1 MVIEPKTRLRLI
13 SGLFVCVALLF
24 IWRLYSIQIL
34 SGQDYRD
41 RADRQ
46 YVHQS
51 SGNLERGDIYF
62 TDKTGTPVIAATV
75 RSGFLLAINPSVLE
89 NSEDVYQKLNE
100 ITPID
105 HTTFTE
111 RAAKKT
117 DPYEVVAGQLSS
129 DLADKI
135 HALDITGVILAQ
147 DKWRFYPGDTMAAHT
162 VGLMGFQG
170 DEYAGRYGL
179 ERYYQ
184 DVLKKNV
191 SETQV
196 NFFAELFT
204 NLKKTFIQDDRSGGS
219 IYTTIEPAVQS
230 YVEDE
235 LAKYVKEWHPK
246 YAGAI
251 VINPNDGAI
260 YAMALTPT
268 FNPNSYQ
275 DVSSVNVFT
284 NKLIEDVDEM
294 GSIIKPLTMA
304 AGIDAGVVT
313 PETTYNDKGYLVLNG
328 KKISNWDGKGRGI
341 ISMQEV
347 LNQSLNTGVSF
358 VVGKLGNQRFAD
370 YFRSFG
376 FGSRT
381 GIDLP
386 NESIGLLDNL
396 KSPRDVEYATASF
409 GQGIAM
415 TPIQTV
421 RALSVLANG
430 GKLITPH
437 VVDKIQYDLTDKKV
451 ELPAP
456 VQVIKPETAEAVTG
470 MLIKVVDGALAH
482 GTKSMEHY
490 SIAAKTGT
498 AQIADPVNGG
508 YLENTYL
515 HSFFGYF
522 PAYKPRA
529 LVFLYSYEPNAEY
542 ASQTFTD
549 PFMDITSFLIHYY
562 DMAPDR

>member
-1 MVIEPKTRLRLI
+1 
-13 SGLFVCVALLF
+13 
-24 IWRLYSIQIL
+24 
-34 SGQDYRD
+34 
-41 RADRQ
+41 
-46 YVHQS
+46 
-51 SGNLERGDIYF
+51 
-62 TDKTGTPVIAATV
+62 
-75 RSGFLLAINPSVLE
+75 
-89 NSEDVYQKLNE
+89 
-100 ITPID
+100 
-105 HTTFTE
+105 
-111 RAAKKT
+111 
-117 DPYEVVAGQLSS
+117 
-129 DLADKI
+129 
-135 HALDITGVILAQ
+135 
-147 DKWRFYPGDTMAAHT
+147 
-162 VGLMGFQG
+162 
-170 DEYAGRYGL
+170 
-179 ERYYQ
+179 
-184 DVLKKNV
+184 
-191 SETQV
+191 
-196 NFFAELFT
+196 
-204 NLKKTFIQDDRSGGS
+204 
-219 IYTTIEPAVQS
+219 
-230 YVEDE
+230 
-235 LAKYVKEWHPK
+235 
-246 YAGAI
+246 
-251 VINPNDGAI
+251 
-260 YAMALTPT
+260 
-268 FNPNSYQ
+268 
-275 DVSSVNVFT
+275 
-284 NKLIEDVDEM
+284 
-294 GSIIKPLTMA
+294 MA